1 MQKLLVLA
9 LQLRAALDE
18 QHEEL
23 KKLEA
28 MVGGQK

>member
-18 QHEEL
+18 QNEEL

-28 MVGGQK
+28 LVGGQK

>member
-9 LQLRAALDE
+9 LQLQAALDK
-18 QHEEL
+18 QNEEL
-23 KKLEA
+23 KKLED

>member
-18 QHEEL
+18 QNEEL
-23 KKLEA
+23 KKLED

>member
-18 QHEEL
+18 QNEEL
-23 KKLEA
+23 KKLED
-28 MVGGQK
+28 MVGGQR